1 MAQSNFPAW
10 DLDFLV
16 ISALILETLIGTCW
30 HFVITRRRGSTWRR
44 SWRWCGRDSWGSSCY
59 FWGRRASKNPT
70 RIHNLHAQGN
80 KLYIQHTITIIIFFK
95 VEPMFFSLFCTVFC
109 TCLHSRYVRSTEQ
122 IGCRDVRTICLHA
135 RDNIL
140 LVIVNSDVKSF
151 YKTTLLRPCP
161 TWSLMARF
169 SFMSFCH
176 IFSQLWTT
184 KWQRKTLLSPIFHFL
199 ESFWA
204 ILSHFVTHDLHK
216 REARTGQG
224 TKRRVP
230 LRHLAQGWRSS
241 PSGHGGE

>member
-1 MAQSNFPAW
+1 MREGLVRFQLLLLGEEGIQKSNSYSQSACTGQQI
-10 DLDFLV
+10 V
-16 ISALILETLIGTCW
+16 YSAY
-30 HFVITRRRGSTWRR
+30 H
-44 SWRWCGRDSWGSSCY
+44 Y
-59 FWGRRASKNPT
+59 
-70 RIHNLHAQGN
+70 HH
-80 KLYIQHTITIIIFFK
+80 YFFK
-95 VEPMFFSLFCTVFC
+95 VEPMFFSLFCNVFC

-184 KWQRKTLLSPIFHFL
+184 KWRRKTLLSPIFHFL